1 MLTRNYQRKIRRARI
16 RKKIF
21 GIESRPRLC
30 VFKSLNHLYTQVI
43 DDRQGRTL
51 AAASD
56 LRIKKGTAK
65 EKAKK
70 VGQEIAKICL
80 AKKIKTV
87 VFDRGGYKY
96 EGLIKILADSA
107 REKGLKV

>member
-1 MLTRNYQRKIRRARI
+1 MLTRNYQRRIRQSRI

-21 GIESRPRLC
+21 GSESRPRLC
-30 VFKSLNHLYTQVI
+30 VFKSLNHLYVQVI
-43 DDRQGRTL
+43 DDGRGKTL

-65 EKAKK
+65 ERAEK

-80 AKKIKTV
+80 AKKIKTA

-96 EGLIKILADSA
+96 DGLIKILADSA
-107 REKGLKV
+107 REKGLKL